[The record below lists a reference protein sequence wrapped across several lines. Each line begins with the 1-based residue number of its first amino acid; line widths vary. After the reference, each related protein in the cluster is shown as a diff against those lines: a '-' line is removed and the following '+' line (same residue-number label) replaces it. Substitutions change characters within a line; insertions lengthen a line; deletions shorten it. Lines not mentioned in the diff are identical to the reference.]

1 MVSLKGLTA
10 WMLWCT
16 WTHVAAIWFGLLWAE
31 WCRHYLTCSKNN
43 AHRYHQH
50 DHDHHFGSWWRVTC
64 VISRWIVNDG
74 CWLILTT
81 RPYFHGHCYL
91 YHHYLQCELFHIRHN
106 HIDLIA
112 RVVCLPARLVW
123 FWQIAFPLGRILA
136 TDSWKSKSGATTDN
150 GDDDDDY
157 GDDDDD
163 DDSDEYNGV
172 TEFWSQ
178 IVGSPDPPN
187 GSNATAKEFL
197 FVTDN

>member
-1 MVSLKGLTA
+1 MFWMISLKGLTT

-16 WTHVAAIWFGLLWAE
+16 WTHVAPKPPFDLNFYELNDVPIIWHVLKTMLLSTIIIIIIIIIN
-31 WCRHYLTCSKNN
+31 HNHS
-43 AHRYHQH
+43 HH
-50 DHDHHFGSWWRVTC
+50 DHWWGSWWRVTC

-91 YHHYLQCELFHIRHN
+91 YHHYHQCELFHIRHN

-123 FWQIAFPLGRILA
+123 FWQRAFPLGRILA

-150 GDDDDDY
+150 GDDDDD
-157 GDDDDD
+157 
-163 DDSDEYNGV
+163 
-172 TEFWSQ
+172 
-178 IVGSPDPPN
+178 
-187 GSNATAKEFL
+187 
-197 FVTDN
+197 